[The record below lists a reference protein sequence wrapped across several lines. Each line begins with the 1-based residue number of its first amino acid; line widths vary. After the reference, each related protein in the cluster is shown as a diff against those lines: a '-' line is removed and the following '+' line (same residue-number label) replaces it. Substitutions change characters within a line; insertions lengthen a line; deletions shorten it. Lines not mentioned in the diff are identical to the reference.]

1 MTIPSSGPVSLSDIQ
16 TEFGGSNPIS
26 LSEYYVSGGIINPGV
41 FAPNGIPS
49 SGAISLEDF
58 RGAEATH
65 QYINQGSANFTFNA
79 KVGFSIDYF
88 NGFLTATLGYW
99 NNGQQGGGSSVLI
112 QATSTNR
119 DTYFPYFSEVAQVRL
134 TTAGQTVYGT
144 TSNILA
150 FCYCIFG
157 NPILAYGNPGPA
169 SGNWMMAARWN
180 GGNSMTI
187 ILNPS
192 RNGTGDTGTSI
203 SMSNLG
209 QAMSNLSG
217 GASNTEYTV
226 TF

>member
-1 MTIPSSGPVSLSDIQ
+1 MTIPASGPVSLSNIQ

-41 FAPNGIPS
+41 FAPNTIPS
-49 SGAISLEDF
+49 SGAISLQNF

-119 DTYFPYFSEVAQVRL
+119 DSYFPFFSEVAQVRL
-134 TTAGQTVYGT
+134 TVPGQTVYGT

-157 NPILAYGNPGPA
+157 NPILTYGNPGPA

-209 QAMSNLSG
+209 AAMSNLSG